1 MRTQL
6 GCILAIAGFALTTAC
21 AGGVVAGD
29 RPDRGQDPSAAESS
43 EATQQVTVTARD
55 TMRFEPD
62 AIVVTAGQ
70 PVLVTLRNEG
80 RMTHDFVLSEG
91 VARRFRIKAEGGE
104 TGSGTFTLDRPGT
117 YTFICSVPG
126 HESAGMKGTITAR

>member
-1 MRTQL
+1 MRKQL
-6 GCILAIAGFALTTAC
+6 GCILAIAGLAVTTAC
-21 AGGVVAGD
+21 AGGATAGG
-29 RPDRGQDPSAAESS
+29 RPDHGPAPSAAESS
-43 EATQQVTVTARD
+43 AAAQQVTVTARD

-70 PVLVTLRNEG
+70 PVQVTLRNEG

-104 TGSGTFTLDRPGT
+104 TASGTFTLDRAGT
-117 YTFICSVPG
+117 YTFICSVSG
-126 HESAGMKGTITAR
+126 HEAAGMKGTITAR